1 MKKIINHLAVAMAAV
16 SFTACQPQKSGLT
29 FEHLLLILQNILSF
43 LFRNLVMRV
52 K

>member
-29 FEHLLLILQNILSF
+29 FEHHILSF

>member
-29 FEHLLLILQNILSF
+29 FEHL
-43 LFRNLVMRV
+43 RV